1 MNGCARLTSL
11 QPELVLGTT
20 GIFLQVPMHMANS
33 GAGRSYG
40 GEVSATVQ
48 ARPAWRLI
56 PSYSYVRD
64 DRWLP
69 ADSFYTYVWDHTPSD
84 LRHQGALRSQH
95 DLARNLQ
102 LDLMA
107 RVRSRDCTYGLPGV
121 LLIDARLNW
130 RPVHA
135 TEISFSLR
143 NLTGKHVFETVSEG
157 ATPAIPTRRTFL
169 VQWVQRF

>member
-1 MNGCARLTSL
+1 
-11 QPELVLGTT
+11 
-20 GIFLQVPMHMANS
+20 
-33 GAGRSYG
+33 
-40 GEVSATVQ
+40 
-48 ARPAWRLI
+48 LI
-56 PSYSYVRD
+56 PSYSYLKD

-69 ADSFYTYVWDHTPSD
+69 ADSADYFYAWDHLPSD

-102 LDLMA
+102 LDIMA
-107 RVRSRDCTYGLPGV
+107 RARSRDLTYALPGV

-130 RPVHA
+130 HPVRGA
-135 TEISFSLR
+135 EIGFSLR